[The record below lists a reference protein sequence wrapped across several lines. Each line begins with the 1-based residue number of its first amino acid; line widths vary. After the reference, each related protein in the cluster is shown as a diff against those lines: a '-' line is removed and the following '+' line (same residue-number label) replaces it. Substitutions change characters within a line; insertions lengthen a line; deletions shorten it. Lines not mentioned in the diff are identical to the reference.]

1 MVVIR
6 SIQLR
11 VDEDTFKQLKKKK
24 GPRTWEDFLVEAGLF
39 YVKVEEAK
47 KVG

>member
-11 VDEDTFKQLKKKK
+11 VDEDTFKQLREKK
-24 GPRTWEDFLVEAGLF
+24 GNRTWEDFLVEAGLN
-39 YVKVEEAK
+39 YVKIEEA
-47 KVG
+47 